1 MKALLLGLWRR
12 LRGTPGSPVRAASA
26 VAIGLFIGCQPLYG
40 LHFALV
46 LAVCLPLRLDSVL
59 SYLAANI
66 SNPFVAPFLIFAEVE
81 AGSLLLTGRWVAFDV
96 EQARRTGASGFAQQL
111 LVGSLAVGAAL
122 ALLGFLLGYLLAARR
137 RERVP
142 QQSSVGVDDRERALE
157 RTRMRYAQAPRAD
170 RYYVAGKLA
179 FDPVFSLIATQPG
192 DFGRVLDLGCG
203 RGQLGAFLLELG
215 RASQVAGIDA
225 DARKIEVARRAV
237 PEAKLLV
244 ADAAAFELPVADTV
258 LLIDLLHYLPR
269 EEQDS
274 LLNASV
280 RALAPGGRLLVRE
293 LDGNPSAR
301 SRITRGL
308 EWVARRLGVNRG
320 RATHYRPAREL
331 TLLLEK
337 AGLACNIHG
346 ASDGTPFSNVLIVAA
361 EGLGYARPTAQ
372 ECATEEAVCTD
383 ACTL

>member
-1 MKALLLGLWRR
+1 
-12 LRGTPGSPVRAASA
+12 

-59 SYLAANI
+59 SYLAANV

-81 AGSLLLTGRWVAFDV
+81 AGSLLLTGHWVAFDV

-111 LVGSLAVGAAL
+111 LVGSLAVGTAL
-122 ALLGFLLGYLLAARR
+122 ALLGFLLGYLVAARR
-137 RERVP
+137 GEQVP
-142 QQSSVGVDDRERALE
+142 PSSVGVDDNERALE

-179 FDPVFSLIATQPG
+179 LDPVFALIASQAG

-203 RGQLGAFLLELG
+203 RGQLSAFLLELG
-215 RASQVAGIDA
+215 RASQVTGIDS
-225 DARKIEVARRAV
+225 DSRKVEVARRAV
-237 PEAKLLV
+237 PEAELVV
-244 ADAAAFELPVADTV
+244 ADAAVFELPVADTV

-269 EEQDS
+269 EEQDA
-274 LLNASV
+274 LLKAGV

-293 LDGNPSAR
+293 LDGDPSAR
-301 SRITRGL
+301 SRFTRFL
-308 EWVARRLGVNRG
+308 EWMARRLGVNRG

-331 TLLLEK
+331 MSLLES
-337 AGLACNIHG
+337 AGLACSIQG
-346 ASDGTPFSNVLIVAA
+346 ASDGTPFSNVLIVA
-361 EGLGYARPTAQ
+361 GGRLGYLNADQGRRSKQPW
-372 ECATEEAVCTD
+372 VD
-383 ACTL
+383 SSIG

>member
-1 MKALLLGLWRR
+1 VKSLLLGLWRR

-81 AGSLLLTGRWVAFDV
+81 AGSFLLTGHWVAFDV
-96 EQARRTGASGFAQQL
+96 DQARRTGAAGFAQQL

-122 ALLGFLLGYLLAARR
+122 ALLGFLISYLLAARR
-137 RERVP
+137 HEGVSPRT
-142 QQSSVGVDDRERALE
+142 SSLGADDSESARE
-157 RTRMRYAQAPRAD
+157 RTRARYAQAPRAD

-179 FDPVFSLIATQPG
+179 FDPVFSLLATQPG

-203 RGQLGAFLLELG
+203 RGQLSAFLLELG
-215 RASQVAGIDA
+215 RASQVTGIDS
-225 DARKIEVARRAV
+225 DPRKVEVARRAV
-237 PEAKLLV
+237 PEAELLV

-258 LLIDLLHYLPR
+258 LLVDLLHYLPR
-269 EEQDS
+269 EEQDA
-274 LLNASV
+274 LLSAGA

-293 LDGNPSAR
+293 LDGDPSAR
-301 SRITRGL
+301 SQITRLL
-308 EWVARRLGVNRG
+308 EWFARKLGVNRG

-331 TLLLEK
+331 TSLLEK
-337 AGLACNIHG
+337 AGLACSIQG

-361 EGLGYARPTAQ
+361 TELGYLNTSQRGPSKQ
-372 ECATEEAVCTD
+372 PWVD
-383 ACTL
+383 SNIG